1 MTKGTAMWDD
11 HENRYD
17 MMNGSSGAVMGFG
30 MLLLVLLLVALTAV
44 VVHLYLRTGSGRG
57 DASAPAA
64 RSEGEARR
72 LLDRR
77 LASGEITVDEYASV
91 RTALEP

>member
-1 MTKGTAMWDD
+1 MWDD

-17 MMNGSSGAVMGFG
+17 MMNGSGAVMGFG

-44 VVHLYLRTGSGRG
+44 VVHLYLRTGSGRVV
-57 DASAPAA
+57 ASGPASP
-64 RSEGEARR
+64 SEGEARR

-77 LASGEITVDEYASV
+77 LAAGEITVDEYASV

>member
-1 MTKGTAMWDD
+1 MWDD

-17 MMNGSSGAVMGFG
+17 MMNGSGAVMGFG
-30 MLLLVLLLVALTAV
+30 MLLLILLLVAVTAV
-44 VVHLYLRTGSGRG
+44 VVHLYLHTSSVRG
-57 DASAPAA
+57 GPSVPASAAEP
-64 RSEGEARR
+64 EARR

-77 LASGEITVDEYASV
+77 LAMGEITVEEYASV